1 MWHFPGLSSNV
12 GLPKAFPETFF
23 YVSFK
28 IAMLWWVS
36 FICLLLIVVLFCL
49 FWVICFEVRCKL
61 CLSQVASTFH
71 FPIQA
76 FHLVF
81 ITQCPRIS
89 GRITFLDWL
98 LFKSTDFWHQFVIFF
113 LHKVRLTEKLEGWTK
128 TVQHVVLYFQ
138 KVNIDYCWHYFSCR
152 LYPDLF
158 SNLTGIKTV
167 LTQRAERHSK
177 EGSHTTLQ
185 NRLLVG
191 MP

>member
-36 FICLLLIVVLFCL
+36 FICLLLVVVLFCL

-71 FPIQA
+71 FPKQA

-113 LHKVRLTEKLEGWTK
+113 SAQGQTYRKTGRMNKICAACGIIFPESKYWLLLTL
-128 TVQHVVLYFQ
+128 
-138 KVNIDYCWHYFSCR
+138 
-152 LYPDLF
+152 LF
-158 SNLTGIKTV
+158 L
-167 LTQRAERHSK
+167 
-177 EGSHTTLQ
+177 
-185 NRLLVG
+185 
-191 MP
+191 